1 MAITLETAIALASE
15 PVEAYAIISMHDN
28 IGVVAVGGATPTFRA
43 ELPLLNW
50 GQGSLAGPGSSSS
63 RVGSWF
69 QYEGQVPGFS
79 TRGDGG
85 THQLAW
91 TGAAPG
97 QPQLTIDFSVRLD
110 PGYGAFGRFGLGSR
124 IQMEIERLGP
134 GGAVEEG
141 IQVNASQD
149 GPLLRAMGPTLWETG
164 SSPASWTVGLWVRRT
179 SEPWPG

>member
-1 MAITLETAIALASE
+1 MAIALEQAIALASE

-43 ELPLLNW
+43 DLPLLNW
-50 GQGSLAGPGSSSS
+50 GGQATFAAGGFSSTI
-63 RVGSWF
+63 GGWAKH
-69 QYEGQVPGFS
+69 QGQVPGFS

-85 THQLAW
+85 THQLVW
-91 TGAAPG
+91 PGAAPG

-110 PGYGAFGRFGLGSR
+110 PGYVFGRFGLGSQ

-134 GGAVEEG
+134 GGAVEDG
-141 IQVNASQD
+141 IQVTATQD

-164 SSPASWTVGLWVRRT
+164 VSPASWTVGLYVRRT